1 MRARA
6 IPNRPLAGWLLA
18 VAVAVF
24 VAAGHAPKSI
34 AATSGTVDR
43 DRHEQRL
50 TRHERFQRR
59 ERARVRAERRLA
71 HFEAER
77 DRVQTQVN
85 RVLDARDNAEDMLDR
100 ATAIFE
106 EHLVLLYEHGDR
118 SAVAE
123 LAAARDVSDAVAR
136 VDMMYRLAE
145 HDRRVLDE
153 YLAAVDRVE
162 SLAQRAEVVRDQLV
176 NAEID
181 VNDARSELV
190 SLTGPPR
197 RIGNGGP
204 DDPTVLDVS
213 NVFSTSWNSTL
224 TGLYGSGLGG
234 LLTGSGSGTVEAKPD
249 GLILGQSS
257 EQGVASWYGPGFD
270 GKQTANGETYD
281 QFAMTAAHKSL
292 PFGTWVRVTSVA
304 TGAYVEVRINDR
316 GPYVDGRIIDL
327 SYAAAQKIGMD
338 GTAEVIVQ
346 PYVAAT
352 DRASN

>member
-190 SLTGPPR
+190 LSL
-197 RIGNGGP
+197 IH
-204 DDPTVLDVS
+204 
-213 NVFSTSWNSTL
+213 
-224 TGLYGSGLGG
+224 
-234 LLTGSGSGTVEAKPD
+234 
-249 GLILGQSS
+249 I
-257 EQGVASWYGPGFD
+257 
-270 GKQTANGETYD
+270 
-281 QFAMTAAHKSL
+281 
-292 PFGTWVRVTSVA
+292 
-304 TGAYVEVRINDR
+304 
-316 GPYVDGRIIDL
+316 
-327 SYAAAQKIGMD
+327 
-338 GTAEVIVQ
+338 
-346 PYVAAT
+346 
-352 DRASN
+352 